1 MAIEFKIA
9 QTVKYGKYKPYRPNV
24 TAVMD
29 LIDYNEDV
37 LRDMFDLPDKFRV
50 HFVPLRRLLNGRY
63 FSMTRTV
70 VVNIKLTPKSMMQTF
85 MHELVHAEQY
95 KTGRLKR
102 ELCVRKRKYVSYW
115 NGIET
120 DSADFRKNYDKYR
133 GLPWEM
139 EAFGREEQLLKEFLQ
154 KARTP

>member
-9 QTVKYGKYKPYRPNV
+9 QSVKYGKYKPYRPTV

-37 LRDMFDLPDKFRV
+37 LRDMLDFHDKISVEFA
-50 HFVPLRRLLNGRY
+50 PLSRLLNGRY
-63 FSMTRTV
+63 FSHRRAV
-70 VVNIKLTPKSMMQTF
+70 ALNAKLTPKAMMQTF

-95 KTGRLKR
+95 KTGRLRR

-115 NGIET
+115 NNLEV